1 MKERIK
7 KLRKELNLTQQEFA
21 GKVGTSRTN
30 IACYETGKNVP
41 SDAVISLICTK
52 CNVNETWLRTGE
64 GEMFIKVP
72 EEDQYS
78 KAAASI
84 LRDDDVLAIEGLK
97 LYYALDPDEKKAVRN
112 YILSLAD
119 AIRSHEDNKEE

>member
-1 MKERIK
+1 MNERIK
-7 KLRKELNLTQQEFA
+7 KLRKALDLTQQAFA
-21 GKVGTSRTN
+21 DKIGLKRNT
-30 IACYETGKNVP
+30 IAQYEIGRNEP
-41 SDAVISLICTK
+41 IDAVICSICREF
-52 CNVNETWLRTGE
+52 NVSEDWLRAGE

-78 KAAASI
+78 KAAASV
-84 LRDDDVLAIEGLK
+84 LKEDDALAIEGLK

-119 AIRSHEDNKEE
+119 AIRAHEGNKEE